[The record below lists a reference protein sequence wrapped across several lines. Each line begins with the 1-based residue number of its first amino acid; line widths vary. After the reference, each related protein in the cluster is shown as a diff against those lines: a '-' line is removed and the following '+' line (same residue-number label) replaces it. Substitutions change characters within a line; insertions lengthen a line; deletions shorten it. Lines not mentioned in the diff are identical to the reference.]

1 LVHGSLNHL
10 FSNLPPLLFS
20 IFLIRYFYKKQFA
33 LIFIANY
40 LLTGVMVWCFAR
52 DVSHIGISGVVYAL
66 ISFIFWTGI
75 FVRNKTSIILALLVL
90 MVYSG
95 MFSGILPLP
104 EMIEKNISWESHLLG
119 GLVGILV
126 AWWQKD
132 TIKETLSIQS
142 TPRTYTTEEPRQ
154 PYLPPDTFDKPNGNV
169 IWMNRNQNSIHSNKN
184 IRPICKVYNS
194 NIFFHLSTKLSY
206 DGDIAFI
213 DYFSA
218 VSHQQYYLIHK
229 DCRRIGRCS
238 PYLPFQPYPPHLAVH
253 P

>member
-1 LVHGSLNHL
+1 MEKEKDKADIISSIIFTLMIGTIPIITFVISWIIGIDVGYFGIIPRNIDGIRGIITGPLVHGSLNHL

-142 TPRTYTTEEPRQ
+142 PPRIYTTEEPRQ
-154 PYLPPDTFDKPNGNV
+154 PYLPPDTFDK
-169 IWMNRNQNSIHSNKN
+169 
-184 IRPICKVYNS
+184 
-194 NIFFHLSTKLSY
+194 TKWER
-206 DGDIAFI
+206 
-213 DYFSA
+213 
-218 VSHQQYYLIHK
+218 YLDEQK
-229 DCRRIGRCS
+229 SKFD
-238 PYLPFQPYPPHLAVH
+238 PFQ
-253 P
+253 